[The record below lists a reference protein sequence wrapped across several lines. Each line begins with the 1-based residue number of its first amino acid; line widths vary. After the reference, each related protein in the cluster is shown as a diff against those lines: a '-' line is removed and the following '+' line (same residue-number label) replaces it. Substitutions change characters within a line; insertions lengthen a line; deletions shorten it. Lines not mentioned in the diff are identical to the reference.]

1 MSIKVTRIDLSELD
15 ETNPA
20 QDIEQRI
27 EHQIAQGYRLISTFS
42 YEHYAVFVFESVGE
56 E

>member
-1 MSIKVTRIDLSELD
+1 MSIKVTRVTLSALD

-20 QDIEQRI
+20 QDLEQRI
-27 EHQIAQGYRLISTFS
+27 EHQIEQGYKLISTFS
-42 YEHYAVFVFESVGE
+42 YEFYVVFVFESVGE